1 MLLILYTK
9 NLEFRLEIIFIRSFI
24 LIEDLAGFVVLST
37 GSPYSF
43 TAAYLFTVS
52 YTFTLYWME
61 RVLTWKKK

>member
-37 GSPYSF
+37 EAHIHLLQLIYLLYPTLLPF
-43 TAAYLFTVS
+43 TEWS
-52 YTFTLYWME
+52 GC
-61 RVLTWKKK
+61 